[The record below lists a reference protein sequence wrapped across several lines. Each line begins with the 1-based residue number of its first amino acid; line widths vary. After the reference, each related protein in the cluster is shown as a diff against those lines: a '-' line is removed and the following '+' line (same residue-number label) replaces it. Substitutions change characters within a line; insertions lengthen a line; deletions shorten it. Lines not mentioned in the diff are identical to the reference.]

1 MCMDDGAARKLPYE
15 EESNRPRWHMLPP
28 RQLQPSGSPWLGDS
42 SGSLNPQAP
51 ATPPGH
57 LLPVQG
63 GSDDARDWW
72 LRRILQQQWR
82 QQRLRQTMEE

>member
-1 MCMDDGAARKLPYE
+1 MDDGAAQGLLYE
-15 EESNRPRWHMLPP
+15 EEGNRPRWHMLPP
-28 RQLQPSGSPWLGDS
+28 RQLQPAGTPWLG
-42 SGSLNPQAP
+42 GGHCSLNSQAP
-51 ATPPGH
+51 AAPPDH

-82 QQRLRQTMEE
+82 RQWLRQTMEE